1 MAQKKHAINVE
12 KMRFEIQKKLDK
24 QISKKDLSEI
34 LNVSRATLDVWDK
47 KAPDIISS
55 LTEYTK
61 ITGLPIE
68 TIIKE
73 VE

>member
-34 LNVSRATLDVWDK
+34 LNVSRATLDVLDK
-47 KAPDIISS
+47 KAPNVITS
-55 LTEYTK
+55 LMKYVE

-73 VE
+73 VD

>member
-1 MAQKKHAINVE
+1 MAQKKHAINVD
-12 KMRFEIQKKLDK
+12 KMRQEIQDSLGKKV
-24 QISKKDLSEI
+24 SKKDLRE
-34 LNVSRATLDVWDK
+34 LLGVSAPTLDSWDK
-47 KAPDIISS
+47 KAPDVVTS
-55 LTEYTK
+55 LMKYTE

>member
-34 LNVSRATLDVWDK
+34 LNVSRATLDVLDK
-47 KAPDIISS
+47 KAPNVITS
-55 LTEYTK
+55 LMKYVE